1 MKKIICAILV
11 VFSLAACGKRV
22 DITVERPRIYITE
35 HRTESGKLCVVAD
48 GVRGIAMSCIKE

>member
-1 MKKIICAILV
+1 MEKIICAILV

-22 DITVERPRIYITE
+22 EIAVEPPKIYITE

-48 GVRGIAMSCIKE
+48 GERGIAMSCIKE